1 MEYLTI
7 DDLKYKAKKKVPKA
21 FHDYV
26 RSGSWNE
33 TTLKNNS
40 NDFQKISFRQRVAVD
55 ISNRTTKKSLLGVE
69 YKMPIALAPVGSL
82 GMQRA
87 DGEILAAQAAEG
99 FGVPFTLST
108 MSICSIE
115 EVARNTSK
123 PFWFQLYVMR
133 DHDFAKRLVER
144 AKAAQC
150 SALVLTL
157 DLQILGQRHADIRNG
172 LSIPLK
178 IKLSNLFDLLSKPS
192 WCYQMAR
199 TKNRTFG
206 NVMGHV
212 KDITNLNSLTKWV
225 QDQFDTRLNWDDVK
239 RIKDWWGGKLIIKG
253 IMDPDD
259 AKMAQKCG
267 ADALVVSNHGGRQLD
282 GVNSSIST
290 LPEIKK
296 AVSNM
301 EVLMDGGISSGQD
314 ILKAIAMGAE
324 GVMIGRSFVYGLS
337 AGGKEG
343 VTKSLE
349 ILNKELDMTMALC
362 GRRDIKDVGRDI
374 IKDCP
379 FFEKN

>member
-26 RSGSWNE
+26 RSGSWTE

-69 YKMPIALAPVGSL
+69 YKMPVALAPVGSL

-239 RIKDWWGGKLIIKG
+239 RIKDWWGGKLIIEG

-296 AVSNM
+296 AVSHM

>member
-26 RSGSWNE
+26 RSGSWTE

-69 YKMPIALAPVGSL
+69 YKMPVALAPVGSL

-178 IKLSNLFDLLSKPS
+178 IKLSNLFDLLSKPR

-296 AVSNM
+296 AVSHM

>member
-26 RSGSWNE
+26 RSGSWTE

-296 AVSNM
+296 AVSHM

>member
-26 RSGSWNE
+26 RSGSWTE

-69 YKMPIALAPVGSL
+69 YKMPVALAPVGSL

-296 AVSNM
+296 AVSHM

-314 ILKAIAMGAE
+314 ILKAIALGPE

>member
-26 RSGSWNE
+26 RSGSWTE

-314 ILKAIAMGAE
+314 ILKAIALGAE

>member
-26 RSGSWNE
+26 RSGSWTE

-69 YKMPIALAPVGSL
+69 YKMPVALAPVGSL

-296 AVSNM
+296 AVSHM

-337 AGGKEG
+337 AEGKEG

>member
-26 RSGSWNE
+26 RSGSWTE

-69 YKMPIALAPVGSL
+69 YKMPVALAPVGSL

-314 ILKAIAMGAE
+314 ILKAIALGAE

>member
-26 RSGSWNE
+26 RSGSWTE

-55 ISNRTTKKSLLGVE
+55 ISNRSTKKSLLGVE
-69 YKMPIALAPVGSL
+69 YKMPVALAPVGSL

>member
-26 RSGSWNE
+26 RSGSWTE

-69 YKMPIALAPVGSL
+69 YKMPVALAPVGSL

-144 AKAAQC
+144 AKAAEC

>member
-26 RSGSWNE
+26 RSGSWTE

-69 YKMPIALAPVGSL
+69 YKMPVALAPVGSL

-123 PFWFQLYVMR
+123 PFWFKLYVMR

>member
-26 RSGSWNE
+26 RSGSWTE

-69 YKMPIALAPVGSL
+69 YKMPVALAPVGSL

-87 DGEILAAQAAEG
+87 DGEILAAQAAED

-343 VTKSLE
+343 ATKSLE

>member
-26 RSGSWNE
+26 RSGSWTE

-69 YKMPIALAPVGSL
+69 YKMPVALAPVGSL

-144 AKAAQC
+144 AKSAQC

-157 DLQILGQRHADIRNG
+157 DLQILGQRHADIRTG

-296 AVSNM
+296 AVSNID
-301 EVLMDGGISSGQD
+301 VLMDGGISSGQD

>member
-26 RSGSWNE
+26 RSGSWTE

-69 YKMPIALAPVGSL
+69 YKMPVALAPVGSL

-144 AKAAQC
+144 AKAAEC

-157 DLQILGQRHADIRNG
+157 DLQILGERHADIRNG

>member
-26 RSGSWNE
+26 RSGSWTE

-69 YKMPIALAPVGSL
+69 YKMPVALAPVGSL

-296 AVSNM
+296 AVSHM

-349 ILNKELDMTMALC
+349 ILNKELDMTVALC

>member
-26 RSGSWNE
+26 RSGSWTE
-33 TTLKNNS
+33 TTLKNNR

-69 YKMPIALAPVGSL
+69 YKMPVALAPVGSL

-212 KDITNLNSLTKWV
+212 KDITNLNSLTNWV

-301 EVLMDGGISSGQD
+301 EILMDGGISSGQD

>member
-26 RSGSWNE
+26 RSGSWTE

-69 YKMPIALAPVGSL
+69 YKMPVALAPVGSL

-290 LPEIKK
+290 LPQIKK

-314 ILKAIAMGAE
+314 ILKAIALGAE

>member
-26 RSGSWNE
+26 RSGSWTE
-33 TTLKNNS
+33 TTLKNNG

-69 YKMPIALAPVGSL
+69 YKMPVALAPVGSL

-259 AKMAQKCG
+259 AKMAKKCG

-290 LPEIKK
+290 LPQIKK

>member
-26 RSGSWNE
+26 RSGSWTE

-69 YKMPIALAPVGSL
+69 YKMPVALAPVGSL

-144 AKAAQC
+144 AKAVQC

>member
-21 FHDYV
+21 FHDSV
-26 RSGSWNE
+26 TSGSWTE

-296 AVSNM
+296 AVSHM

-379 FFEKN
+379 FFEKT